1 MSSTPSNDPGLGP
14 TVMGLTWTFTSMAV
28 IIVAF
33 RFRVRRKVVRL
44 VTADD
49 WIMLIALICQLV
61 YQACATVSYS
71 YGLGRHVGDLS
82 QDQFLN
88 TIKWAWITFTPG
100 TAVSVIARISIA
112 ILLVKLFG
120 TKPWLKWFF
129 IVFTVIQTMLGIA
142 MIIAIWAQCRPVEAI
157 WNWALAPT
165 AKCLNPD
172 IQLYISLTTQ
182 VAYAVSDLTFVLFP
196 TVIIW
201 KLHMPFHRKI
211 SLLALMAASFF
222 TMAAALVKVSVS
234 LNASASITD
243 TTYNAGHIQI
253 WTCIEQDMVIMMG
266 CLPPLRAIMQ
276 MESPIIRS
284 ISTTLPSLIN
294 WPTEITT
301 RNTSH
306 SRSGNRNH
314 SKNYDPENRL
324 TKQLSQATRSRSGSS
339 HKGGSD

>member
-28 IIVAF
+28 IVVAF

-82 QDQFLN
+82 QDQFL
-88 TIKWAWITFTPG
+88 TIMKWSWITFTPG

-120 TKPWLKWFF
+120 TKPWLKWFL
-129 IVFTVIQTMLGIA
+129 IVFTVIQTMIGIA
-142 MIIAIWAQCRPVEAI
+142 MIVTVWTQCRPVEAI
-157 WNWALAPT
+157 WNRALAPT

-172 IQLYISLTTQ
+172 IQLYISVTTQ
-182 VAYAVSDLTFVLFP
+182 IAYAISDLTFVLFP

-201 KLHMPFHRKI
+201 KLNMPFRRKI
-211 SLLALMAASFF
+211 GLLTLMAASLF
-222 TMAAALVKVSVS
+222 TMTAAIVKVGVC
-234 LNASASITD
+234 LNTPASMTD

-266 CLPPLRAIMQ
+266 CVPPLRAIMQ
-276 MESPIIRS
+276 MEFPIIRS
-284 ISTTLPSLIN
+284 ISTALPSLIN
-294 WPTEITT
+294 CPTEITT
-301 RNTSH
+301 RSTSH
-306 SRSGNRNH
+306 SRSRNGNH
-314 SKNYDPENRL
+314 SEYYDPENRS
-324 TKQLSQATRSRSGSS
+324 TKQLSRVTRSRSGSS
-339 HKGGSD
+339 HKDGSD